1 MWIIGSIFVVVA
13 IGIAVDVGLR
23 QVWIMGV
30 QVGQASASAN
40 ASTVTPPASKP

>member
-13 IGIAVDVGLR
+13 IGVDVGLR